1 MGPNVLRRSS
11 SSTSGY
17 SLGMRG
23 SRKSRRLLAPP
34 RRRTPILRPALL
46 LIAALVLGSRVIG
59 AGNHHDLRA
68 TAAIHLPPT
77 PRPSVG
83 HGGGAAPRPPSTP
96 TPFPRPS
103 VRASLP
109 PIKVLG
115 FSGSWLRSHP
125 IAAAPQILGR
135 SAIVVDLDR
144 GQILYWL
151 NASARYPEA
160 SLTKL
165 MTAMVG
171 VDLAPLDAT
180 ITVTPA
186 ATQVEPNHMGVSAGE
201 QLTLRELLYG
211 MLLDSGNDAA
221 EAIAQGLTD
230 RDQFIALMNQ
240 KAQAMHLKDTHFA
253 NPSGL
258 DDQNH
263 FSSAYDLAV
272 MLATVLRDYPDIRAV
287 LGTRSISIPATATHK
302 AFSPYNIDRLLWSYP
317 GTIGGK
323 PGYTDAAGY
332 CLAVAAQRNGR
343 TILAVV
349 MGTTQHFTD
358 GATLLDF
365 GFAHPVTR

>member
-1 MGPNVLRRSS
+1 
-11 SSTSGY
+11 
-17 SLGMRG
+17 MRG
-23 SRKSRRLLAPP
+23 TKRSRRLLAPP
-34 RRRTPILRPALL
+34 RRRNPLIRPALL
-46 LIAALVLGSRVIG
+46 LIAFLVLGGRALA
-59 AGNHHDLRA
+59 AGTPHHDLHA
-68 TAAIHLPPT
+68 TASVRIPP
-77 PRPSVG
+77 RASAAVG
-83 HGGGAAPRPPSTP
+83 RGGGQAVRPAP

-103 VRASLP
+103 IRASLP
-109 PIKVLG
+109 PLRVLG
-115 FSGSWLRSHP
+115 FSGSWLRAHP
-125 IAAAPQILGR
+125 IAQVPQILGR
-135 SAIVVDLDR
+135 SAIVVDVDR

-165 MTAMVG
+165 MTAMVA
-171 VDLAPLDAT
+171 VDLAPVDASL
-180 ITVTPA
+180 TVTPA
-186 ATQVEPNHMGVSAGE
+186 ATQVEPDHMGISAGE

-230 RDQFIALMNQ
+230 RDQFIALMNE
-240 KAQAMHLKDTHFA
+240 KAQAMRLKDTHFA

-258 DDQNH
+258 DDPNH
-263 FSSAYDLAV
+263 YSSAYDLAV
-272 MLATVLRDYPDIRAV
+272 MLATVLRDYPDIRTV
-287 LGTRSISIPATATHK
+287 LGTRSIYLPATATHK
-302 AFSPYNIDRLLWSYP
+302 AFSPYNLDRLLWSYP

-365 GFAHPVTR
+365 GFSHRIG